1 MFRSAWSASAG
12 SQSRPRPYTREELA
26 TRRSPLRAE
35 LRQSNNHYPKGA
47 FLVVDERL
55 HEVGPPA
62 TIIWLDSSPFFK
74 LKLFQNKGPTFVLPS
89 AVPDVVVRGVD
100 RALFTGACACRHA
113 LHSPLLSAR
122 ARATSY
128 LPPLSLTA
136 LHCASLRSTAL
147 LRLGQVEH
155 RRARPTTSSFSAGK
169 RSEPTSWGG
178 GRLGLD
184 SPGPS
189 YVPEEVPARRCVGR
203 GGEEGVAAA
212 AVAVAQDDGAPSG
225 GRVPRLG
232 EGCCRSARVKEALP
246 SEGNAPTC
254 RSGPRCR
261 P

>member
-128 LPPLSLTA
+128 LPPLSLIA
-136 LHCASLRSTAL
+136 LHCAPLRCCALARWSTGG
-147 LRLGQVEH
+147 RGRR
-155 RRARPTTSSFSAGK
+155 RRASRRASAPSPPRGAAAGWASTPPAPPTCPK
-169 RSEPTSWGG
+169 RFLRVGVCGG
-178 GRLGLD
+178 GG
-184 SPGPS
+184 
-189 YVPEEVPARRCVGR
+189 
-203 GGEEGVAAA
+203 
-212 AVAVAQDDGAPSG
+212 
-225 GRVPRLG
+225 
-232 EGCCRSARVKEALP
+232 
-246 SEGNAPTC
+246 
-254 RSGPRCR
+254 
-261 P
+261 